1 MAQIDIKRSKLA
13 EDSSAPLAEVVADKI
28 RQQVISGILTP
39 GSHLSEAALGDEL
52 QVSRNTLRE
61 VFRLLTKE
69 GLLRHEANK
78 GVFVATPNMETI
90 MDIYRVRRL
99 LECPAILNAYH
110 RHPAIGRMREAVE
123 NAKEARNQ
131 QRWLDVGSA
140 DIVFHKAI
148 VELADSPR
156 LNEFYYN
163 VSLELRLV
171 FGLLQDPEYLHSAY
185 LDKNERIL
193 SLLVSG
199 QNALAATELEDYLH
213 HAERFILT
221 TYSRLSKNI

>member
-13 EDSSAPLAEVVADKI
+13 EDSAVPLAEVVADKV
-28 RQQVISGILTP
+28 RQKVISGKLTP

-78 GVFVATPNMETI
+78 GVFVATPSMETI

-99 LECPAILNAYH
+99 LECPAILNAYQ
-110 RHPAIGRMREAVE
+110 RHPAVGRMRSAVE
-123 NAKEARNQ
+123 DAKIARSEE
-131 QRWLDVGSA
+131 RWLDVGSA
-140 DIVFHKAI
+140 DIAFHKAI

-156 LNEFYYN
+156 LNEFYYH

-171 FGLLQDPEYLHSAY
+171 FGLLQDPEYLHGGY
-185 LDKNERIL
+185 LDRNERIL
-193 SLLVSG
+193 AHLESG
-199 QNALAATELEDYLH
+199 ENSLAAAELEDYLH

-221 TYSRLSKNI
+221 AYSRLSKNN

>member
-221 TYSRLSKNI
+221 TYSRLSKNT